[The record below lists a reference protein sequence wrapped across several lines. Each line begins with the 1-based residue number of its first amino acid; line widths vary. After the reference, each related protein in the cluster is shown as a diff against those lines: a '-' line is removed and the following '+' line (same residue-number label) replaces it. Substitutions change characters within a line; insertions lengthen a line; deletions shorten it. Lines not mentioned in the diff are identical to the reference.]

1 MADRDGTGSLE
12 RLIEQGWAY
21 HDRESERLAVE
32 LEQAA
37 DEGVAPELLAPFL
50 DIAVHTIGEH
60 LGDWKRALVLGR
72 RVSARHVPD
81 LETARVWARLYVAAI
96 LAGEPVDAA
105 DFELSYVEAAG
116 QGFGAAL
123 DVRFM
128 LVDALVASNR
138 LREGG
143 RLYRRALHLA
153 DVLGDS
159 ARLDRIIAATS
170 NNMAWEL
177 HELSSRT
184 ADENDLMRLSA
195 ETSLGYWLKCGN
207 WINAEG
213 AHYLNAIVANAI
225 GDSRS
230 GLDHADAALA
240 IIAANGERPL
250 DAAQL
255 HLARAASLAALGDA
269 LGTAEAMRSADAAAA
284 KLQPE
289 LKARFDSVRAKA
301 VAGSA

>member
-1 MADRDGTGSLE
+1 MTGKASGWRLNSSRRPTRAWRRSCSRLFSTSPFIPSGSIWAIGNARWSL
-12 RLIEQGWAY
+12 GGG
-21 HDRESERLAVE
+21 S
-32 LEQAA
+32 
-37 DEGVAPELLAPFL
+37 APGMCL
-50 DIAVHTIGEH
+50 T
-60 LGDWKRALVLGR
+60 
-72 RVSARHVPD
+72 
-81 LETARVWARLYVAAI
+81 LETARGWARLYVAAI

-153 DVLGDS
+153 GVLGDS

>member
-1 MADRDGTGSLE
+1 MGDRDGSSSLE

-60 LGDWKRALVLGR
+60 LGDWKRALVLGK
-72 RVSARHVPD
+72 RVSVRHVPD

-153 DVLGDS
+153 GVLGDS

-213 AHYLNAIVANAI
+213 AH
-225 GDSRS
+225 SRS